1 MHLPL
6 SYVLPLRSDDDAG
19 LGELAAYVR
28 SLADHVEMIV
38 VDGSESWLWHR
49 VDAAFGTGVL
59 HLRVDP
65 TLAFLNGKVAV
76 VTTGVHAAS
85 HEFVVIADDDV
96 RYDLAAL
103 QRLCRLLEH
112 ADLVRPQNYFEP
124 LPWHAVWDT
133 ARTLLNRAVT
143 AERVAVG
150 LLPTLVHRFQG
161 NGKGLLAG
169 VSTPILGAV
178 TVVLLITKSVGG
190 ALLLYW
196 QAAFLTHDEAERTVG
211 LFRHLFHRHHIA
223 RHALRHRLRRRRG
236 GRSHHQHSD
245 RHRFRYHIR

>member
-1 MHLPL
+1 VRLPL

-65 TLAFLNGKVAV
+65 TLAFLNGKVAG

-133 ARTLLNRAVT
+133 ARTLLNRAV
-143 AERVAVG
+143 ADDYPG
-150 LLPTLVHRFQG
+150 TLG
-161 NGKGLLAG
+161 
-169 VSTPILGAV
+169 
-178 TVVLLITKSVGG
+178 
-190 ALLLYW
+190 
-196 QAAFLTHDEAERTVG
+196 
-211 LFRHLFHRHHIA
+211 
-223 RHALRHRLRRRRG
+223 RLRRQRALRKP
-236 GRSHHQHSD
+236 
-245 RHRFRYHIR
+245 